1 MKTMKH
7 RMISM
12 AAGLLLASLLPLA
25 AQTLPWRSTSALKGV
40 GSEYSAKTVSAEAE
54 KVAFIPMKSTSAM
67 METGYVP
74 TPSND
79 PELGTTRGPRRS
91 KEPNEEV
98 GDTSD
103 ESSPIGEPWV
113 LLAFAAASAGVIAYR
128 RRVSKSTITDN

>member
-1 MKTMKH
+1 MKH

-25 AQTLPWRSTSALKGV
+25 AQTLPWRSTSALKGA

-74 TPSND
+74 TPD
-79 PELGTTRGPRRS
+79 IDTTEPTTTRGPRRG
-91 KEPNEEV
+91 KENP
-98 GDTSD
+98 GDPGETGD